1 MHERYY
7 VELAKQEKLLS
18 RKNEKSDFYNGVF
31 DRYVN
36 PVLTRDMIPLTWRY
50 DLNEETNPFFMER
63 LGINAV
69 MNSGAI
75 YLNGKYYLV
84 ATFGSEKHKGIQ
96 ILQSDTPDGTFQIMT
111 ETPLTPDDWNCIDGM
126 LYQEKEKIYLI
137 FSHSFEDVPAGDMC
151 MVELEENLSCIK
163 GKIITLFSA
172 KDADWAVPI
181 PFAKTDGP
189 AVYRQQ
195 NGKLLI
201 LWSSWGEKGY
211 TVGQAVSDSGKIEGP
226 WRHLEQIVFGP
237 DGGHGMFFHTKEGAL
252 KYLLHYPNQP
262 GDEHPL
268 LLELAETELGLKATL
283 S

>member
-1 MHERYY
+1 
-7 VELAKQEKLLS
+7 
-18 RKNEKSDFYNGVF
+18 
-31 DRYVN
+31 
-36 PVLTRDMIPLTWRY
+36 
-50 DLNEETNPFFMER
+50 
-63 LGINAV
+63 
-69 MNSGAI
+69 
-75 YLNGKYYLV
+75 
-84 ATFGSEKHKGIQ
+84 
-96 ILQSDTPDGTFQIMT
+96 MT

-151 MVELEENLSCIK
+151 MVELENDFSSTK
-163 GKIITLFSA
+163 GEIFTLFSA
-172 KDADWAVPI
+172 KDAGWAVPI
-181 PFAKTDGP
+181 PFAKAEFGMDGDVYFTDGP

-201 LWSSWGEKGY
+201 LWSSWGETGY

>member
-84 ATFGSEKHKGIQ
+84 A
-96 ILQSDTPDGTFQIMT
+96 
-111 ETPLTPDDWNCIDGM
+111 
-126 LYQEKEKIYLI
+126 
-137 FSHSFEDVPAGDMC
+137 
-151 MVELEENLSCIK
+151 
-163 GKIITLFSA
+163 
-172 KDADWAVPI
+172 
-181 PFAKTDGP
+181 
-189 AVYRQQ
+189 R
-195 NGKLLI
+195 
-201 LWSSWGEKGY
+201 
-211 TVGQAVSDSGKIEGP
+211 IEGKD
-226 WRHLEQIVFGP
+226 RKSTRLNSSH
-237 DGGHGMFFHTKEGAL
+237 
-252 KYLLHYPNQP
+252 
-262 GDEHPL
+262 
-268 LLELAETELGLKATL
+268 
-283 S
+283 